1 MHSPERGDEKIEIV
15 NFWHLVHQS
24 LQVGHKFCRVK
35 VVQDVEVQ
43 AVLSARYQSITI
55 GAPAVSV
62 SAPSLHRVTHLMTS
76 LRTTARTRGLG

>member
-1 MHSPERGDEKIEIV
+1 MHSPEGGDEKIEIV

-24 LQVGHKFCRVK
+24 LQVGHEVCRVK

-55 GAPAVSV
+55 GAPAASV
-62 SAPSLHRVTHLMTS
+62 STPSLHPFIPLPTS
-76 LRTTARTRGLG
+76 